1 MQETKQKQ
9 QSFEYAAIIMLCATI
24 LVKLIGACFK
34 IPLSAILGEVGFGY
48 FSSAY
53 DLFIPIYSLAMA
65 GLPIAISRVVAEQ
78 VASGKYN
85 DVKKSLKVTSRI
97 FLVTGITATLIMLL
111 LIKPFVDITD
121 NTGKTIYSILAI
133 VPSLLFCCV
142 MSTYR
147 GYYEGL
153 RNMYPTAISDVIEA
167 MGKLILGLGFAYAA
181 LKLTNNVAFAA
192 AGAMLGITVGAA
204 AAALYLWLRYKIKGD
219 GITHAELAM
228 APPSDAA
235 RSIAKKLIIIAV
247 PVVLTSLANN
257 ISTLVDVT
265 LVKWQL
271 NRIVE
276 NSGDLI
282 RNMYS
287 AAIENYNQINDEVL
301 TNAEIPTFL
310 YGVRS
315 KAYTLYNLIPQI
327 TSILGVSALPVLVSA
342 YTSKDKKLIK
352 RNIES
357 PIKFAAL
364 ICMPI
369 GMGFLFFGNEV
380 MSLLYST
387 TASVQIGGTM
397 LRIYGVAAVFAG
409 LSIPMTSMLQAI
421 GKEKISL
428 INVSIGA
435 VLKVA
440 VNALLVGNVNIN
452 IKGAAIG
459 TLVCYLF
466 ICVANALS
474 LIKFTGVVPNIY
486 KCVLK
491 PLISAIAC
499 GLTTVVLDLSAYG
512 KIGIICE
519 IAVAAVVYLIAL
531 IILKTFEPDDV
542 LSLPKGDKLLKML
555 TKLKVIR

>member
-1 MQETKQKQ
+1 MRETKRKQ

-78 VASGKYN
+78 MASGRYN

-111 LIKPFVDITD
+111 LIKPFVNITD
-121 NTGKTIYSILAI
+121 NTGETIYSILAI

-167 MGKLILGLGFAYAA
+167 LGKLILGLGFAYAA
-181 LKLTNNVAFAA
+181 LKITKSVAVAA

-204 AAALYLWLRYKIKGD
+204 AAAGYLWLRYKIKGD
-219 GITHAELAM
+219 GITERELAT
-228 APPSDAA
+228 APSSAEA
-235 RSIAKKLIIIAV
+235 SSIAKKLILIAI

-287 AAIENYNQINDEVL
+287 ASIENYNQIHDEIL

-342 YTSKDKKLIK
+342 CTSKDKKLIK

-369 GMGFLFFGNEV
+369 GMGFLFFGSEI

-387 TASVQIGGTM
+387 TASVQIGGIM
-397 LRIYGVAAVFAG
+397 LRIYGVAAIFAG

-421 GKEKISL
+421 GKEKTSL

-435 VLKVA
+435 VLKVL

-466 ICVANALS
+466 IFVANVLS
-474 LIKFTGVVPNIY
+474 LIKYTGVVPNIY
-486 KCVLK
+486 KCILK
-491 PLISAIAC
+491 PLIAATLC
-499 GLTTVVLDLSAYG
+499 GFTTVVLDFTAYG
-512 KIGIICE
+512 KLGSLCE
-519 IAVAAVVYLIAL
+519 IVVAGIVYLAAL
-531 IILKTFEPDDV
+531 IVLKVFEPDDV

-555 TKLKVIR
+555 TKLKIIR